1 MPQPVVMPSFGMYT
15 SEGTLVEWLF
25 PDGAEV
31 QIGDPIA
38 AIETEKATNEIPAP
52 ASGLLRHA
60 APVGTL
66 LKEEGVLGYILAAGE
81 LDAPRN
87 LDFAQ
92 GHREPVAGRAQSP
105 ESQAPANTGWIKAS
119 PIARRIAK
127 EHGLDIATLRP
138 SGPGGRIVKADVSA
152 ALASVPG
159 GSPPTPQAAF
169 GGREGLPEV
178 RSRAKLAAMR
188 LTIGERLKRAQ
199 STAASLT
206 LVREVEADVLAA
218 ARERGRARWP
228 TLSFDA
234 LFVKLL
240 AAALHGHPLNSSIDE
255 KDNTL
260 VLFQDV
266 NVGVAVSVTDG
277 LLVPVVRRANSASLG
292 DIEARIRDAAARAR
306 TNTLT
311 SEDLVGGTTT
321 ISNLGGSGID
331 AFTPI
336 LNPPQSCILGIGRIV
351 QRPVVRNGSL
361 GVGRTCVLSLTFD
374 HRVCDGVPAAQ
385 VLDRI
390 AALMNDE
397 AQLHELMQ

>member
-1 MPQPVVMPSFGMYT
+1 MPSFGMYT

-31 QIGDPIA
+31 QMGDAIA

-52 ASGLLRHA
+52 ASGVLRHA

-92 GHREPVAGRAQSP
+92 GHHEPVAGRAPSP

-119 PIARRIAK
+119 PIARRIAR

-138 SGPGGRIVKADVSA
+138 SGPGGRIVKADVCA

-260 VLFQDV
+260 VLFEDV

-311 SEDLVGGTTT
+311 SRGPRWRDDHDQQPWRIGDRRVHT
-321 ISNLGGSGID
+321 D
-331 AFTPI
+331 
-336 LNPPQSCILGIGRIV
+336 PQSAAVVHPGDWTNRAAAGGA
-351 QRPVVRNGSL
+351 QRQPRGGPNVRPQL
-361 GVGRTCVLSLTFD
+361 DLRPP
-374 HRVCDGVPAAQ
+374 RVRRRACRAGARP
-385 VLDRI
+385 DRR
-390 AALMNDE
+390 ADE
-397 AQLHELMQ
+397 R